1 MSVGGKPTRRVP
13 AIAKA
18 GEWSGAFSLLLM
30 LSSLQLSA
38 ADCDQPIGGGRG
50 DLLFCLS
57 RAPTVLDHQG
67 FKLLVPAGWY
77 YGSNDHGVKV
87 QNAPIG
93 ENSALTVR
101 LSGPVYEDNKV
112 YWQSL
117 GLTCVETGNNKRAC
131 SGSHN
136 GIFVTH
142 HFLRLDDGWVYAYF
156 DFPMHMFHQSF
167 EPLSSVLESIE
178 AE

>member
-1 MSVGGKPTRRVP
+1 MSVGRKLARRVP

-18 GEWSGAFSLLLM
+18 REWSGVTSLLLL

-38 ADCDQPIGGGRG
+38 AGCDQPISGGRG
-50 DLLFCLS
+50 DPLLCLS
-57 RAPTVLDHQG
+57 KAPTVLDHQG
-67 FKLLVPAGWY
+67 FKLLVPTGWY

-87 QNAPIG
+87 LNAPIG

-101 LSGPVYEDNKV
+101 LSGPVYEDKKA

-117 GLTCVETGNNKRAC
+117 GLTCVETGTNKRAC

-136 GIFVTH
+136 GIFITH
-142 HFLRLDDGWVYAYF
+142 YFLRLDDGWVYAYF
-156 DFPMHMFHQSF
+156 DFPIRMFHQSF